1 MHCDFEDTATF
12 FDKKRIQ
19 WERAQYELCPFCSG
33 CRHHPQSYPHCELYD
48 IAQNVDMNGHC
59 EFRYP
64 HCQLS
69 LNSQCPRDCE
79 SIHDEVREVVLL
91 LNSLHYR
98 VDLANEI
105 VNPITPYHFLA
116 VCAQLDIQSYTS
128 FLTDDRVHG
137 WMQPRRSMFECPSMG

>member
-12 FDKKRIQ
+12 FEEKNIQ

-33 CRHHPQSYPHCELYD
+33 CRDHPHSYPHCELYD
-48 IAQNVDMNGHC
+48 IVQNVDMNGHC
-59 EFRYP
+59 EFRYTG
-64 HCQLS
+64 S
-69 LNSQCPRDCE
+69 RYLNSQCPRDCE

-98 VDLANEI
+98 VDLAKEI